1 MHKDLLHAIWD
12 EWRKKENMT
21 FSIYLQTS
29 RNLQRQN
36 SCCKY
41 KLNLKNM
48 QQLNELEFF
57 LKQNQRPRGTFV
69 KAILK
74 NMANP

>member
-1 MHKDLLHAIWD
+1 
-12 EWRKKENMT
+12 
-21 FSIYLQTS
+21 
-29 RNLQRQN
+29 
-36 SCCKY
+36 
-41 KLNLKNM
+41 M

-57 LKQNQRPRGTFV
+57 LKQNQPPRGTFV